1 MASCALL
8 DDRDATAQRPSS
20 RLYNGLVCEHRCMD
34 PAQLDGTCASVDA
47 DLRAGLHAV
56 LLADR
61 EWGSKLL
68 RAGQERAA
76 AERSLG
82 LADLLRAEALVVCN
96 ALRGALPAALK
107 RQAAD
112 IHQ

>member
-1 MASCALL
+1 MASFALL

-20 RLYNGLVCEHRCMD
+20 RLYTGFVCEHRCMD
-34 PAQLDGTCASVDA
+34 PARLDGTCASIDA
-47 DLRAGLHAV
+47 AL
-56 LLADR
+56 
-61 EWGSKLL
+61 
-68 RAGQERAA
+68 Q
-76 AERSLG
+76 
-82 LADLLRAEALVVCN
+82 RAEALVVCN